1 MLSIANNPNDIKEV
15 TYKMFNP
22 IVDMALVNKIMG
34 MEPND
39 TPPVTNKKV
48 NHSPNDTPQV
58 PLKAV
63 GFNPNGGSSIV
74 DREFLRDA
82 KKHGVHVDKNGNY
95 IIYKYG
101 SYRRTMIILG
111 IIIVFLQLCILGNL

>member
-1 MLSIANNPNDIKEV
+1 
-15 TYKMFNP
+15 MFNP

-34 MEPND
+34 IQQND
-39 TPPVTNKKV
+39 TQEVPNKKC
-48 NHSPNDTPQV
+48 NHSRNDTNEV

-63 GFNPNGGSSIV
+63 GFNPYGGSSIV
-74 DREFLRDA
+74 DREFLKDA

-101 SYRRTMIILG
+101 SYRRSMIIIG
-111 IIIVFLQLCILGNL
+111 VIIIFLQLCILGNL

>member
-1 MLSIANNPNDIKEV
+1 
-15 TYKMFNP
+15 MFNP

-34 MEPND
+34 METND
-39 TPPVTNKKV
+39 TPPVPNKKV
-48 NHSPNDTPQV
+48 NRHSNDTPKV

-63 GFNPNGGSSIV
+63 GFNPYGGSSIV
-74 DREFLRDA
+74 DREFLKDA

>member
-1 MLSIANNPNDIKEV
+1 
-15 TYKMFNP
+15 MFNP

-39 TPPVTNKKV
+39 TPQVPNK
-48 NHSPNDTPQV
+48 NINQSTNDTNQV

-63 GFNPNGGSSIV
+63 GFNPYGGSSIV
-74 DREFLRDA
+74 DREFIKDA

-101 SYRRTMIILG
+101 SYRRSMIILG

>member
-1 MLSIANNPNDIKEV
+1 
-15 TYKMFNP
+15 MFNP

-34 MEPND
+34 IDSNIDSQPNV
-39 TPPVTNKKV
+39 TPPVSNKKM
-48 NHSPNDTPQV
+48 NQPTNDTNEV

-63 GFNPNGGSSIV
+63 GFNPYGGSSIV
-74 DREFLRDA
+74 DREFLKDA

-101 SYRRTMIILG
+101 SYRRSMIIIG
-111 IIIVFLQLCILGNL
+111 IIIIFLQLCILGNL